1 MMGNLLAQ
9 ALTLIPQQEAQYY
22 AFSGRT
28 ADDLGILTS
37 TYDYPVSITASI
49 QPVNRSVYELNGLD
63 FNKEYITI
71 FSSTP
76 FLDVGRDVS
85 SDKVVYNG
93 KTYQLMNS
101 MDWNSY
107 DNWNYI
113 MGVRID

>member
-9 ALTLIPQQEAQYY
+9 ALTIIPPQTAQYY
-22 AFSGRT
+22 AYFDRT
-28 ADDLGILTS
+28 VDDLGILTS
-37 TYDYPVSITASI
+37 TYSDPVEITASI

-71 FSSTP
+71 FSGTP
-76 FLDVGRDVS
+76 FLDVNRDVS
-85 SDKVVYNG
+85 SDKVVFEG
-93 KTYQLMNS
+93 KTFQLMNS